1 MRDHFHPGTTGKRSQ
16 GRSMQ
21 GYDHSTP
28 RAALG
33 LTAVVMAT
41 ITMSAMVVLP
51 AKFDAI
57 PTDSTLLATAKTA
70 TEAPIAVDGSQAC
83 VDTSEAVNRQV
94 DLLADRAAR
103 APRESLGNHK
113 LSLRSISSI

>member
-1 MRDHFHPGTTGKRSQ
+1 MRDHFHPGTTGKGPH
-16 GRSMQ
+16 GRRMQ

-57 PTDSTLLATAKTA
+57 HTDPTVLATANTA
-70 TEAPIAVDGSQAC
+70 TKAPIAVEGSQAC
-83 VDTSEAVNRQV
+83 VDTSEAVNQQG

-103 APRESLGNHK
+103 APRESLGNRK